1 MGLQIIIPEAT
12 ENICINPSLGI
23 DTSRWDAISAG
34 TTITRVLTRS
44 RFGRASLR
52 VDTPGTDPGEGC
64 RYTHNPIT
72 VVGPTPITGSVYVRG
87 RGQVFL
93 LLSAIDNGMSW
104 ASKPVGLNDR
114 YWQRIVVTGNF
125 PNDETN
131 LRLEVFTYYNQ
142 ATRFYVDGAQLELKG
157 HATTYAD
164 GDMEL
169 ELNPHDG
176 NLYFEWVGQRHAT
189 ASTRSKAYRQGG
201 IVKELTQG
209 LDSNIFPIDISGL
222 GMPPI
227 NINMQIA
234 VGQER
239 GSLQSIQA
247 TPRAVALTM
256 HARRLPNSAECD
268 PKSLAALHQARRAL
282 EDAVK
287 ADKSPK
293 PQAFILRYLDGRCP
307 MDLEAVYEAGME
319 FDGDIRDPYYNSF
332 GMRLLA
338 PNPYWLSDN
347 QDAVDMDTSTT
358 VEGDHAY
365 LVARL
370 AGEWVGFG
378 SASFPIRVL
387 AVHPN
392 GDVYA
397 GGDFENIGGV
407 ACRRIARW
415 DGVQWNILAGA
426 GNDIDDGAVYAIDFS
441 PAGDVY
447 IGGSFVNVG
456 GSAHNHVTR
465 YSPSANS
472 FNAMGGASP
481 GVNSDVNA
489 LAANRDGYIYL
500 GGTFT
505 QANEGP
511 VPAYRVVRYNG
522 PGPNDWTQLGT
533 FDGLNAEVKALE
545 IDLDGTTLYIGGDF
559 TNEFSVGGPALLERI
574 CKYTPATD
582 LFAAMAEIGINA
594 IVRALKM
601 GLDGKLYIGGDFTI
615 AGFWTVNKVAVWNRN
630 EFYPLGSDG
639 DGLTGGNQVN
649 VIDIDARGQ
658 VFFGGDFGGA
668 TNDDLAA
675 FVAIWTGTRFAHL
688 DIVVGSEVVAL
699 ASKFD
704 KLFLGYLGAS
714 VTAIADVQMVENEG
728 KASAHPILDIRGPL
742 TLRYLENQETGKVV
756 RFNLV
761 ILAGERVLIDL
772 RPGYLKAVSEWRGNV
787 MYAIMP
793 DSDFGEFGILPGT
806 NQISFLASGGNGSE
820 EASLRWRTTDWSFDD
835 AR

>member
-1 MGLQIIIPEAT
+1 MGLEIIIPEAT
-12 ENICINPSLGI
+12 TNICINPSFGI
-23 DTSRWDAISAG
+23 DISRWDPIQAG
-34 TTITRVLTRS
+34 TTITRVLNRS
-44 RFGRASLR
+44 RFGRAGLE
-52 VDTPGTDPGEGC
+52 VNTPGGVPGEGT
-64 RYTHNPIT
+64 RYSHNPDT
-72 VVGPTPITGSVYVRG
+72 VVGPTPVTASIYVRG

-93 LLSAIDNGMSW
+93 ILSAVDNGMVW
-104 ASKPVGLNDR
+104 TSKAIGLNDR
-114 YWQRIVVTGNF
+114 YWQRMVVTGNF

-131 LRLEVFTYYNQ
+131 LRLEVLTYYNQ
-142 ATRFYVDGAQLELKG
+142 SSRFYVDGAQLELKG
-157 HATTYAD
+157 HPTTYAD

-201 IVKELTQG
+201 EVKELTQG
-209 LDSNIFPIDISGL
+209 LDSNIFPIDVSGL
-222 GMPPI
+222 GMPPV
-227 NINMQIA
+227 NIQMQTI

-239 GSLQSIQA
+239 GFLQGIQA
-247 TPRAVALTM
+247 TPRSLGLTM

-282 EDAVK
+282 EDAIK
-287 ADKSPK
+287 ADKSHK
-293 PQAFILRYLDGRCP
+293 TQAFILRYRDGKCP

-338 PNPYWLSDN
+338 PNPYWLSDS
-347 QDAVDMDTSTT
+347 QDAAELDTSTV
-358 VEGDHAY
+358 VEGGHAY

-370 AGEWVGFG
+370 AGEWQGFG

-415 DGVQWNILAGA
+415 DGTQWNILAGA
-426 GNDIDDGAVYAIDFS
+426 GNDIDDGAVYAIDFA
-441 PAGDVY
+441 PTGDVY
-447 IGGSFVNVG
+447 IGGSFVNIG
-456 GSAHNHVTR
+456 GVAHNHVTR
-465 YSPSANS
+465 YSPSGDS

-489 LAANRDGYIYL
+489 IAVNRDGFAYL
-500 GGTFT
+500 GGAFT
-505 QANEGP
+505 QANQGP
-511 VPAYRVVRYNG
+511 VAAYRVIRYNG
-522 PGPNDWTQLGT
+522 PTPNDWTTLGT
-533 FDGLNAEVKALE
+533 FAGLNADVEAME
-545 IDLDGTTLYIGGDF
+545 IDLDGTTLYLGGDF
-559 TNEFSVGGPALLERI
+559 TNEFSVGGAALLERI
-574 CKYTPATD
+574 CKFTTA
-582 LFAAMAEIGINA
+582 LGFEAMAENGLNDA
-594 IVRALKM
+594 CRALKM
-601 GLDGKLYIGGDFTI
+601 GLDGKLYLGGDFTT
-615 AGFWTVNKVAVWNRN
+615 AGFWTVAKVAVWNRN

-639 DGLTGGNQVN
+639 DGLTGGNRVN

-658 VFFGGDFGGA
+658 VFFGGDFTGA
-668 TNDDLAA
+668 TNDDL
-675 FVAIWTGTRFAHL
+675 VVQVGIWTGTRFAHL
-688 DIVVGSEVVAL
+688 DIVVGAEVVAL

-714 VTAIADVQMVENEG
+714 VTAIADVQTVENEG

-742 TLRYLENQETGKVV
+742 VIRYLENQETGKVV
-756 RFNLV
+756 RFNLTA
-761 ILAGERVLIDL
+761 LAGERLLVDL
-772 RPGYLKAVSEWRGNV
+772 RPGYLKAVSEWRGNI

-793 DSDFGEFGILPGT
+793 DSDFGDFAILPGS
-806 NQISFLASGGNGSE
+806 NQIAFLGTDGNGDE